1 MTVFVGTASALAS
14 RMASVV
20 VRLRRSTWAG
30 VEGGGGRVWALL
42 RLLRS
47 SVEYKAQSAFL

>member
-30 VEGGGGRVWALL
+30 AEGGGRFWALL
-42 RLLRS
+42 RRLLS